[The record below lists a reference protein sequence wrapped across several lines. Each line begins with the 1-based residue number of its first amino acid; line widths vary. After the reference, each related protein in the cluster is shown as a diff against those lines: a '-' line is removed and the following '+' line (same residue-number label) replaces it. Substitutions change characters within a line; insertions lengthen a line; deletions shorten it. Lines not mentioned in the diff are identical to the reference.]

1 MLVKKERK
9 KKIIIITHIKLLR
22 TLRQR
27 SFLYLYFIYR
37 LHRDKIIMDRFAI
50 FENSCTYQVE
60 MCDEA
65 GLPVDFVS
73 RDLGYSTQPLF

>member
-1 MLVKKERK
+1 
-9 KKIIIITHIKLLR
+9 
-22 TLRQR
+22 
-27 SFLYLYFIYR
+27 
-37 LHRDKIIMDRFAI
+37 MDRFAI

>member
-1 MLVKKERK
+1 
-9 KKIIIITHIKLLR
+9 
-22 TLRQR
+22 
-27 SFLYLYFIYR
+27 
-37 LHRDKIIMDRFAI
+37 MDRFAI

-73 RDLGYSTQPLF
+73 RDLGYSTQPLFWYSVSAESADAKSAFFFLCTVP